1 MLKKKTGIKPKPK
14 GPPLRRNVP
23 GESQGQTEERPSQTP
38 GPTPAPV
45 VSEQSASTVNITQ
58 KSATDDA
65 TVPPSQAKATS
76 LPTAA
81 PPLEAPVPT
90 PPPTAP
96 VDDGPV
102 PTGVGISEAA
112 TAETSGQ
119 QREVTQANSD
129 SAVAGSRLDADHAL
143 TSAGPSASDLAPAAP
158 SQVDPVQPS
167 EKVSAPPAR
176 SRLPAARPATAIRP
190 LGTTSATA
198 SASITTSLLTA
209 IQPTLPRDTAIA
221 VPATPPDSETVTPS
235 EAAEIGAPV
244 DLPQQSIEAT
254 DEPDV
259 NEPPAVPPKSKR
271 APRKRKG
278 ADDNSEANGEPLH
291 APKRTRKKP
300 AAAENTAVAEDGN
313 VEDGESSQTPAPIP
327 VRPRRVRVPVVRDA
341 SEGQST
347 NEGSDAG
354 SGVGVNESQPRR
366 RGGGGRQRSM
376 TPEDADQQKVDMRQ
390 VKMGDLVKDLKIGKK
405 FSRHDELLERERKKK
420 LKAKMRAAGLDPDAV
435 QDDAATEAASATGTP
450 DPGASGT
457 TSGGVK
463 KVPEAVTSAA
473 AVAPSFQIVD
483 GQIVLNQASLQY
495 DRHAAAAD
503 AAGEMEE
510 EEEDEFTHHTTQN
523 SYRRKIQK
531 PNHWNDLDT
540 EQFYD
545 ALRIFGTDFETIA
558 KMFPGKN
565 RRHLKLK
572 FNREERANPTRVNA
586 ALVGE
591 RMAEIDLVD
600 FQRRAGLQLRPTDEI
615 LREET
620 ARAEALAQQER
631 AVEEEAAAEETR
643 KREALLSKSAKEKE
657 DEEDA
662 RVKGRGRGRKKKQ
675 EGGFGMFG

>member
-119 QREVTQANSD
+119 QRE
-129 SAVAGSRLDADHAL
+129 
-143 TSAGPSASDLAPAAP
+143 
-158 SQVDPVQPS
+158 
-167 EKVSAPPAR
+167 
-176 SRLPAARPATAIRP
+176 
-190 LGTTSATA
+190 
-198 SASITTSLLTA
+198 
-209 IQPTLPRDTAIA
+209 PTLPRDTAIA